1 MTTEGRELTD
11 GEWLVWLDFNPSWDK
26 DVQKIKELCAE
37 VIDLIYK
44 HKVVL
49 MDKETETSGEVVART
64 FMDQSITKMI
74 EAQMWAV
81 KGITFK

>member
-1 MTTEGRELTD
+1 
-11 GEWLVWLDFNPSWDK
+11 
-26 DVQKIKELCAE
+26 
-37 VIDLIYK
+37 
-44 HKVVL
+44 
-49 MDKETETSGEVVART
+49 MDKETETSGEVVARI